1 MPTAALFR
9 AVAAATSLGL
19 LAVLFRRPDLLYL
32 AGPLVLATVVGL
44 LRRPPGRP
52 QARLMLSTD
61 VPTEGD
67 ELSAAVTVLA
77 PGADV
82 VSVVLAGG
90 RWVAPTSGG
99 PGGYAVRPTP
109 GEPAEVE
116 VALTVRRWGRHRV
129 GPALVT
135 ALAADGLLRWGPHE
149 VESRPLR
156 VLPRSDPFR
165 GASDVPQARGA
176 VGVHRS
182 ARPGEGA
189 ELSGIRPFAPGDRL
203 RRINWRV
210 SLRTDQLHVN
220 ATVAERDA
228 EVVLLLD
235 GRYDAGHSG
244 GIDGRASGIDVTV
257 RAAAALAR
265 FYLRLGD
272 RVGLIA
278 QSERVLTLPSATGRR
293 QLTRLLDALLDLHP
307 PSRRG
312 SEPELLDPHGLDP
325 RALVVLLSPMV
336 GRTVYERAAALFRRG
351 HPLVVVDTLPAD
363 AAPAE
368 ETEWTGL
375 ALRLWRLQRATRLHR
390 LAELGVPI
398 VPWRGEG
405 SLDLVLRDLARAG
418 SAPRVRR

>member
-1 MPTAALFR
+1 MAL
-9 AVAAATSLGL
+9 ATGLSL

-32 AGPLVLATVVGL
+32 AGPLVLATAVGL
-44 LRRPPGRP
+44 LRPSPERP
-52 QARLMLSTD
+52 QARLTLSSD

-67 ELSAAVTVLA
+67 DLTATVSVQA

-82 VSVVLAGG
+82 VGVVLASGD
-90 RWVAPTSGG
+90 WVATTSGW
-99 PGGYAVRPTP
+99 PGGYAVRPVA
-109 GEPAEVE
+109 GQQAGVE
-116 VALTVRRWGRHRV
+116 VALRARRWGRHPV

-149 VESRPLR
+149 VPTRPLR

-165 GASDVPQARGA
+165 GAPEVPQARGS

-182 ARPGEGA
+182 TRPGDGA

-210 SLRTDQLHVN
+210 SLRTDVLHVN

-235 GRYDAGHSG
+235 GRYDAGHST

-278 QSERVLTLPSATGRR
+278 QAERVLTLPSATGRR
-293 QLTRLLDALLDLHP
+293 QLTRLLDALLDVRP
-307 PSRRG
+307 PPVRAG
-312 SEPELLDPHGLDP
+312 EPELLDPRGLDP
-325 RALVVLLSPMV
+325 RALVVLLSPLV
-336 GRTVYERAAALFRRG
+336 GRTVHERAAALFRRG

-363 AAPAE
+363 AAPATE
-368 ETEWTGL
+368 SEWTAL
-375 ALRLWRLQRATRLHR
+375 ALRLWRLQRATRVHR
-390 LAELGVPI
+390 LAELGVPV

-405 SLDLVLRDLARAG
+405 SLDIVLRDLSRAA